1 METAIQTA
9 PAKNYGHISTEPIP
23 NPLSFKAGEI
33 VLMDEEF
40 DNPTE
45 VEILKIGVKGYG
57 GVVKEVVSGK
67 KWSLSLNCL
76 TRK

>member
-1 METAIQTA
+1 METLTASA
-9 PAKNYGHISTEPIP
+9 PAKNYGHISTEPTP
-23 NPLSFKAGEI
+23 NPLNFKAGEI

-40 DNPTE
+40 GNPTE

-57 GVVKEVVSGK
+57 GVIKEVVSGK